1 MKNGERKAPQKGSD
15 FYFRDLIYKDSLHQ
29 EYALVSKLLG
39 NGTVELICCD
49 GLTRRG
55 IIRGV
60 LMKKRKVWI
69 NPGDFVLISLR
80 AFEPE
85 NADVFHRYVPEE
97 VARLRKECVIPTT
110 LNPENFKKRK
120 AVKSN
125 FSLEDIISDFSE
137 TSLPRSAEEEIMKK
151 TDWIEFI

>member
-1 MKNGERKAPQKGSD
+1 M
-15 FYFRDLIYKDSLHQ
+15 
-29 EYALVSKLLG
+29 VTKLLG

-69 NPGDFVLISLR
+69 RPGDFVLISLR
-80 AFEPE
+80 SFDPG
-85 NADVFHRYVPEE
+85 NADIFHRYVPEE
-97 VARLRKECVIPTT
+97 VIRLRSEDVIPMSM
-110 LNPENFKKRK
+110 NPENFKKRK
-120 AVKSN
+120 AIKSN
-125 FSLEDIISDFSE
+125 SHVEDLIIDFSE
-137 TSLPRSAEEEIMKK
+137 SCAFRIDEEEIMKK